1 MTHRLL
7 PPTATAQQTIVVSGR
22 TYSSTP
28 GNAVDVPDL
37 DSVTLQANGWILVA
51 LSGPTSGRPTE
62 TEISASSGSPLSA
75 GLKFFDTTI
84 GKVIVFDGA
93 TWRDPA
99 NGNAV

>member
-1 MTHRLL
+1 MNHRLL
-7 PPTATAQQTIVVSGR
+7 PPTATVQQTIAVSGR

-28 GNAVDVPDL
+28 GNAVDVPDF
-37 DSVTLQANGWILVA
+37 DSVTLQANGWIFVA

-62 TEISASSGSPLSA
+62 TEIRASTGSPLSA